1 MTTLYLYNRDNLNA
15 FDLSVLHL
23 NNADN
28 LDDLENSNYKC
39 KVDYAKTIPFS
50 YEFILDINLP
60 STNNLTY
67 FDDIIYCVFSNTQK
81 NILLYYNV
89 DFTKTT
95 LNGTS
100 VSLTF
105 VRDFWRTN
113 GYNRNYLTINQ
124 TYGHIAKNDIL
135 SHKNYMLENVDYN
148 NAYNERDLLNYVQ
161 SEKINILTSREYDTY
176 LIDKNNRVSYVD
188 SGSGQ
193 PVSFIYVLYKS
204 TQRFIGVGVYDT
216 SNWGSANEIVNKLMK
231 ITRLRTGTNGDY
243 TYYDVTPHKC
253 YVLPPL
259 LAQFLYGSDT
269 YITYGDLNNYYSING
284 TTYDRYIYNTQ
295 TSKLKFYIF
304 TNDQDRATNTI
315 KNQFIPSNE
324 IRKIGDNYYAR
335 YIVLG
340 NSKKLYYIRLNNGTN
355 QDIRFYTAVST
366 DGIICQM
373 QCDYLDGVQDITNL
387 FEYNVYYNAGYQ
399 YEIENANSIRL
410 EKISNNINVAGAG
423 VGAGLSII
431 KSFVE
436 PVSAMGDIAS
446 SGIQLAQAVANKNQ
460 FLGMLDDKKLQ
471 KITIINENHFLIN
484 PYNFVLSVCYDEIKN
499 IDFYNNYGFLCKNY
513 VREIKPETDGN
524 FYFTRGEIISNN
536 IPKIIKDTFN
546 TGVKIVY

>member
-1 MTTLYLYNRDNLNA
+1 MTTLYLYNRDNLNS
-15 FDLSVLHL
+15 FDLSILHL

-60 STNNLTY
+60 SINNLTY

-135 SHKNYMLENVDYN
+135 SHKNYMLENVNYD
-148 NAYNERDLLNYVQ
+148 NAYVERNLINNN
-161 SEKINILTSREYDTY
+161 EKINILSNGRYDDY
-176 LIDKNNRVSYVD
+176 LIDKINEVSLV
-188 SGSGQ
+188 GSGNGE
-193 PVSFIYVLYKS
+193 PINFIYVLYKS
-204 TQRFIGVGVYDT
+204 TQRFIGVGVFDT
-216 SNWGSANEIVNKLMK
+216 YLGANTNEIVNKLMK
-231 ITRLRTGTNGDY
+231 ITRLRTGASGSY
-243 TYYDVTPHKC
+243 VYYDVTPHKC

-259 LAQFLYGSDT
+259 LAQFLYGAD
-269 YITYGDLNNYYSING
+269 IIINYGDLNNYYSIDG
-284 TTYDRYIYNTQ
+284 TTYDNYIYNTQ

-304 TNDQDRATNTI
+304 SNYQGDTATNTI
-315 KNQFIPSNE
+315 RNSFITSKE
-324 IRKIGDNYYAR
+324 IRKIHDNYYAR

-340 NSKKLYYIRLNNGTN
+340 NSKKLYYIRLNHGTN
-355 QDIRFYTAVST
+355 QDIKFYTAVNS

-373 QCDYLDGVQDITNL
+373 QCDYFDGVQDITNL

-446 SGIQLAQAVANKNQ
+446 SGIQLAQAVANKNK

-471 KITIINENHFLIN
+471 KITVINENHFLIN
-484 PYNFVLSVCYDEIKN
+484 RQNFVLSVCYDEIKN

-513 VREIKPETDGN
+513 VREIKPETDGY
-524 FYFTRGEIISNN
+524 FYFTRGEIVSNN

>member
-1 MTTLYLYNRDNLNA
+1 MTTLYLYNRNNLNA
-15 FDLSVLHL
+15 FDLSILHL

-60 STNNLTY
+60 STDDLTY

-148 NAYNERDLLNYVQ
+148 NAYVERNLINNN
-161 SEKINILTSREYDTY
+161 EKINILSTGRYDEN
-176 LIDKNNRVSYVD
+176 LIDKNNEVSLVG
-188 SGSGQ
+188 SGSAT
-193 PVSFIYVLYKS
+193 PVNFIYVLYKS
-204 TQRFIGVGVYDT
+204 TQRFIGVAVYDT
-216 SNWGSANEIVNKLMK
+216 YGNANEIVNKLMK
-231 ITRLRTGTNGDY
+231 ITRLRTGTDGNY
-243 TYYDVTPHKC
+243 AYYDVTPHKC

-259 LAQFLYGSDT
+259 LTQFIYGTQT
-269 YITYGDLNNYYSING
+269 YINYGDLNNEYSIDG
-284 TTYDRYIYNTQ
+284 VTYDNYIYNTQ

-304 TNDQDRATNTI
+304 SNQRDTATNTI
-315 KNQFIPSNE
+315 KNSFITSKE
-324 IRKIGDNYYAR
+324 IRKIHDNYYAR

-340 NSKKLYYIRLNNGTN
+340 NSKKIYYIRLNNGTN
-355 QDIRFYTAVST
+355 QDINFYTAVNS

-410 EKISNNINVAGAG
+410 EKISNNINIAGAG
-423 VGAGLSII
+423 VGAGLSVI
-431 KSFVE
+431 KAFVE

-446 SGIQLAQAVANKNQ
+446 SGIHLAQAITNKNK

-471 KITIINENHFLIN
+471 KVTIINENNFLIN
-484 PYNFVLSVCYDEIKN
+484 IHNFVLSVCYDEIKN
-499 IDFYNNYGFLCKNY
+499 IDFYNNFGFLCKNY

-524 FYFTRGEIISNN
+524 FYFTRGEILSNN

>member
-28 LDDLENSNYKC
+28 LDNLENSNYKC

-135 SHKNYMLENVDYN
+135 SHKNYMLENVNYN
-148 NAYNERDLLNYVQ
+148 NAYVERKLINDN
-161 SEKINILTSREYDTY
+161 EKINILTIGEYDDY
-176 LIDKNNRVSYVD
+176 LIDKINEVSLV
-188 SGSGQ
+188 GSGKGE
-193 PVSFIYVLYKS
+193 PINFIYVLYKS
-204 TQRFIGVGVYDT
+204 TDRFIGVGVFDT
-216 SNWGSANEIVNKLMK
+216 YIGANTNEIINKLMK
-231 ITRLRTGTNGDY
+231 ITKLRTGTNGNY

-259 LAQFLYGSDT
+259 LTQFIYHGQTHIEYGT
-269 YITYGDLNNYYSING
+269 VNNEYSIDG
-284 TTYDRYIYNTQ
+284 TTYDYYIYNTQ

-304 TNDQDRATNTI
+304 SNSQDTATNTI
-315 KNQFIPSNE
+315 RNQNITSKE
-324 IRKIGDNYYAR
+324 IRKIHDNYYAR

-355 QDIRFYTAVST
+355 QDIKFYTAVNS

-373 QCDYLDGVQDITNL
+373 QCDYFDGVQDITNL

-446 SGIQLAQAVANKNQ
+446 SGIHLAQAVTNKNK

-484 PYNFVLSVCYDEIKN
+484 RQNFVLSVCYDEIKN

>member
-1 MTTLYLYNRDNLNA
+1 MTTLYLYNRNNLNA
-15 FDLSVLHL
+15 FDLSILHL
-23 NNADN
+23 NNSDN

-60 STNNLTY
+60 STNDLSY
-67 FDDIIYCVFSNTQK
+67 FDDIIYCVFSNPQK

-124 TYGHIAKNDIL
+124 TYGHIATNDIL

-148 NAYNERDLLNYVQ
+148 NAYVERNLVNYN
-161 SEKINILTSREYDTY
+161 EKINILSSGRYDKY
-176 LIDKNNRVSYVD
+176 LIDKINEVAVV
-188 SGSGQ
+188 GSGRAL
-193 PVSFIYVLYKS
+193 PVNFIYVLYKS

-216 SNWGSANEIVNKLMK
+216 YGNSNEIVNKLMK
-231 ITRLRTGTNGDY
+231 ITRLRTGINGNY

-259 LAQFLYGSDT
+259 LAQFLYGTQT
-269 YITYGDLNNYYSING
+269 YINYGDLNNYYSVDG
-284 TTYDRYIYNTQ
+284 TTYDNYIYNTQ
-295 TSKLKFYIF
+295 TSKLKFYIYSNSLDTS
-304 TNDQDRATNTI
+304 TNKIN
-315 KNQFIPSNE
+315 NQYITSKE
-324 IRKIGDNYYAR
+324 ISKINDNYYAR

-355 QDIRFYTAVST
+355 QDISFYTSVNN

-373 QCDYLDGVQDITNL
+373 QCDYFDGIQDITNL

-399 YEIENANSIRL
+399 YDIENANSIRL
-410 EKISNNINVAGAG
+410 EKISNNINIAGAG
-423 VGAGLSII
+423 VGAGLSVI
-431 KSFVE
+431 KAFVE

-446 SGIQLAQAVANKNQ
+446 SGIHLAQAITNKNK

-471 KITIINENHFLIN
+471 KVTIINENNFLIN
-484 PYNFVLSVCYDEIKN
+484 IHNFVLSVCYDEIKN

-513 VREIKPETDGN
+513 VRKIGPETNGN
-524 FYFTRGEIISNN
+524 FYFVRGEILSNN

>member
-28 LDDLENSNYKC
+28 LDNLENSNYKC
-39 KVDYAKTIPFS
+39 KVNYAKTIPFS

-148 NAYNERDLLNYVQ
+148 NAYVERKLINDN
-161 SEKINILTSREYDTY
+161 EKINILTIGEYDDY
-176 LIDKNNRVSYVD
+176 LIDKINEVSLV
-188 SGSGQ
+188 GSGKGE
-193 PVSFIYVLYKS
+193 PINFIYVLYKS
-204 TQRFIGVGVYDT
+204 TQRFIGVGVFDT
-216 SNWGSANEIVNKLMK
+216 YIGANTNEIINKLMK
-231 ITRLRTGTNGDY
+231 ITKLRTGTNGNY

-259 LAQFLYGSDT
+259 LAQFLYGEQTHID
-269 YITYGDLNNYYSING
+269 YGTVNNEYSIDG
-284 TTYDRYIYNTQ
+284 TTYDYYIYNTQ
-295 TSKLKFYIF
+295 TSKLKFYIYA
-304 TNDQDRATNTI
+304 QDTATNAI
-315 KNQFIPSNE
+315 RNQNITSKE
-324 IRKIGDNYYAR
+324 IRKIHNNYYAR

-355 QDIRFYTAVST
+355 QDIRFYTAVKP

-373 QCDYLDGVQDITNL
+373 QCDYFDGVQDITNL

-436 PVSAMGDIAS
+436 PVSGMGDIAS
-446 SGIQLAQAVANKNQ
+446 SGIQLAQAIANKNK

-484 PYNFVLSVCYDEIKN
+484 RYNFVLSVCYDEIKN

-524 FYFTRGEIISNN
+524 FYFTRGEIVSNN

>member
-15 FDLSVLHL
+15 FDLSILHL

-39 KVDYAKTIPFS
+39 KVNYAKTIPFS

-67 FDDIIYCVFSNTQK
+67 FDDVIYCVFSNTQK

-105 VRDFWRTN
+105 VRDYWRTN

-135 SHKNYMLENVDYN
+135 SHKNYMLENVNYN
-148 NAYNERDLLNYVQ
+148 NAYVERNLINYN
-161 SEKINILTSREYDTY
+161 EKINILSNGRYDDY
-176 LIDKNNRVSYVD
+176 LIDKINEVSLV
-188 SGSGQ
+188 GSGRGE
-193 PVSFIYVLYKS
+193 PINFIYVLYKS
-204 TQRFIGVGVYDT
+204 TQRFIGVGVFDT
-216 SNWGSANEIVNKLMK
+216 YLGANTNEIVNKLMK
-231 ITRLRTGTNGDY
+231 ITRLRTGAYGSY
-243 TYYDVTPHKC
+243 SYYDVTPHKC

-259 LAQFLYGSDT
+259 LAQFIYGSDT
-269 YITYGDLNNYYSING
+269 YINYGDVNNFYTIDG
-284 TTYDRYIYNTQ
+284 TTYDNYIYNTQ

-304 TNDQDRATNTI
+304 SNYQRDTATNSI
-315 KNQFIPSNE
+315 RNQYITSKE
-324 IRKIGDNYYAR
+324 IRKIHDNYYAR

-355 QDIRFYTAVST
+355 QDISFYTAVNS

-410 EKISNNINVAGAG
+410 EKISNNINIAGAG

-446 SGIQLAQAVANKNQ
+446 SGILLAQAVTNKNK

-471 KITIINENHFLIN
+471 KVTIINENHFLIN
-484 PYNFVLSVCYDEIKN
+484 RQNFVLSVCYDEIKN

-524 FYFTRGEIISNN
+524 FYFTRGEIVSNN

>member
-28 LDDLENSNYKC
+28 LDNLENSNYKC
-39 KVDYAKTIPFS
+39 KVDYVKTIPFS
-50 YEFILDINLP
+50 YEFILDLNIPINQN
-60 STNNLTY
+60 SAY
-67 FDDIIYCVFSNTQK
+67 FDDIIYCVFSNTEK
-81 NILLYYNV
+81 GILKYYNV
-89 DFTKTT
+89 DFSKTT

-100 VSLTF
+100 ISLTF
-105 VRDFWRTN
+105 VCDYWRTF

-124 TYGHIAKNDIL
+124 TYGHIAKNDVL

-148 NAYNERDLLNYVQ
+148 NAYVERNLINYN
-161 SEKINILTSREYDTY
+161 EKINILSNGRYDDY
-176 LIDKNNRVSYVD
+176 LIDKINEVSLV
-188 SGSGQ
+188 GSGRNEA
-193 PVSFIYVLYKS
+193 VNFIYVLYKS
-204 TQRFIGVGVYDT
+204 TQRFIGVGVFDT
-216 SNWGSANEIVNKLMK
+216 STSGNTNEIVNKLMK
-231 ITRLRTGTNGDY
+231 ITRLRTGTNGNY

-253 YVLPPL
+253 YVIPPL
-259 LAQFLYGSDT
+259 LAQFLYGEDT
-269 YITYGDLNNYYSING
+269 YITYGDLNNEYSIDG
-284 TTYDRYIYNTQ
+284 TTYDHYIYNTQ

-304 TNDQDRATNTI
+304 SNQRDTATNTI
-315 KNQFIPSNE
+315 RNQNITSKE

-340 NSKKLYYIRLNNGTN
+340 NSKKLYYIRLNHGTN
-355 QDIRFYTAVST
+355 QDISFYTAVNS

-410 EKISNNINVAGAG
+410 EKISNNINIAGAG

-446 SGIQLAQAVANKNQ
+446 SGIQLAQAVANKNK

-471 KITIINENHFLIN
+471 KVTIINENNFLIN
-484 PYNFVLSVCYDEIKN
+484 RQNFVLSVCYDEIKN

-513 VREIKPETDGN
+513 VREIKPETNGN
-524 FYFTRGEIISNN
+524 FYFTRGEIINDKN
-536 IPKIIKDTFN
+536 IPQIIKQTFN

>member
-1 MTTLYLYNRDNLNA
+1 
-15 FDLSVLHL
+15 
-23 NNADN
+23 
-28 LDDLENSNYKC
+28 
-39 KVDYAKTIPFS
+39 
-50 YEFILDINLP
+50 
-60 STNNLTY
+60 LTY

-105 VRDFWRTN
+105 VRDYWRTN
-113 GYNRNYLTINQ
+113 GYNRDYLTINQ

-148 NAYNERDLLNYVQ
+148 NAYVESNIVNYN
-161 SEKINILTSREYDTY
+161 EKINILSSGRYDY
-176 LIDKNNRVSYVD
+176 WLIDKVHEVSAV
-188 SGSGQ
+188 GSGKAN
-193 PVSFIYVLYKS
+193 PTSFIYVLYKS

-216 SNWGSANEIVNKLMK
+216 YSGGNANAIINKLMK
-231 ITRLRTGTNGDY
+231 ITKLRTGTNGNY

-259 LAQFLYGSDT
+259 LAQFLYGEQT
-269 YITYGDLNNYYSING
+269 YIDYGTVNNEYSIDG
-284 TTYDRYIYNTQ
+284 TTYDYYIFDVQ
-295 TSKLKFYIF
+295 TSKLKFYIYEKD
-304 TNDQDRATNTI
+304 TATNTI
-315 KNQFIPSNE
+315 RNDFVPSKE
-324 IRKIGDNYYAR
+324 INKIGDKYYSR

-355 QDIRFYTAVST
+355 QDISFYTAVNA

-373 QCDYLDGVQDITNL
+373 QCDYLDGIQDITNL

-410 EKISNNINVAGAG
+410 EKISNNINIAGAG

-446 SGIQLAQAVANKNQ
+446 SGIHLAQAVTNKNK

-484 PYNFVLSVCYDEIKN
+484 AHNFVLSVCCDEIKN

-513 VREIKPETDGN
+513 VREIKPELDGD

>member
-39 KVDYAKTIPFS
+39 KVDYVKTIPFS

-67 FDDIIYCVFSNTQK
+67 FDDIVYCVFSNTQK

-105 VRDFWRTN
+105 VRDYWRTN

-148 NAYNERDLLNYVQ
+148 NAYVERNLINDNK
-161 SEKINILTSREYDTY
+161 KINILSNGRYDDY
-176 LIDKNNRVSYVD
+176 LIDKINEVSLV
-188 SGSGQ
+188 GSGNGE
-193 PVSFIYVLYKS
+193 PINFIYVLYKS
-204 TQRFIGVGVYDT
+204 TQRFIGVGVFDT
-216 SNWGSANEIVNKLMK
+216 YIGANTNEIVNKLMK
-231 ITRLRTGTNGDY
+231 ITRLRTGTSGSY
-243 TYYDVTPHKC
+243 SYYDVTPHKC

-259 LAQFLYGSDT
+259 LAQFIYNDEQTYFNYGNV
-269 YITYGDLNNYYSING
+269 NNYYSIDG
-284 TTYDRYIYNTQ
+284 TTYDNHIYNTQ

-304 TNDQDRATNTI
+304 SNSQDTATNTI
-315 KNQFIPSNE
+315 RNQNITSKE
-324 IRKIGDNYYAR
+324 IRKIHNNYYAR

-340 NSKKLYYIRLNNGTN
+340 NSKKLYYIRLNHGTN
-355 QDIRFYTAVST
+355 QDISFYTAVNS

-410 EKISNNINVAGAG
+410 EKISNNINIAGAG

-436 PVSAMGDIAS
+436 PVSGMGDIAS
-446 SGIQLAQAVANKNQ
+446 SGIQLAQAVANKNK

-471 KITIINENHFLIN
+471 KITVINENHFLIN
-484 PYNFVLSVCYDEIKN
+484 RQNFVLSVCYDEIKN

-513 VREIKPETDGN
+513 VREIKPEIDGN
-524 FYFTRGEIISNN
+524 FYFARGEIVSNN